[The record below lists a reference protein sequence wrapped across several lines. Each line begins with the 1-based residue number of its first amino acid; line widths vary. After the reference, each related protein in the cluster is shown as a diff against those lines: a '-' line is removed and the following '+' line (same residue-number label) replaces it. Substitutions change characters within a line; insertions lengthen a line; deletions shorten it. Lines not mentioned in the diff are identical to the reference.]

1 MANKMN
7 DLEVQ
12 FIEALTFHIPF
23 DGWSEASMVAAAQDC
38 NMSMKEVT
46 ALFPK
51 GMDDVI
57 SAANALND
65 RKMIAHFMEKFGD
78 EFDSMPVH
86 LRIRE
91 LIIARLEI
99 FAGQKEVI
107 RKTMSHMA
115 QPKQAGLG
123 SKLLYRSLDAMW
135 RTAGDRSTDFNF
147 YTKRASLGAVYGATL
162 LAFLADESPDMAQT
176 KAFLDRRLK
185 DVAKIPKVSKPVKK
199 VADKAFDMLRRILP
213 QSRAS

>member
-7 DLEVQ
+7 DPEAQ
-12 FIEALTFHIPF
+12 FIEALIFHIPF
-23 DGWSEASMVAAAQDC
+23 DGWSEASMAAAAQDC
-38 NMSMKEVT
+38 NMSMKEV
-46 ALFPK
+46 AVLFPK
-51 GMDDVI
+51 GMDDII

-65 RKMIAHFMEKFGD
+65 CKMIAHFMEKFGD

-123 SKLLYRSLDAMW
+123 GKLLYRSLDAMW

-147 YTKRASLGAVYGATL
+147 YTKRASLGAVYGVTL
-162 LAFLADESPDMAQT
+162 LAFLADDSPDLAQT

-213 QSRAS
+213 HSRAS